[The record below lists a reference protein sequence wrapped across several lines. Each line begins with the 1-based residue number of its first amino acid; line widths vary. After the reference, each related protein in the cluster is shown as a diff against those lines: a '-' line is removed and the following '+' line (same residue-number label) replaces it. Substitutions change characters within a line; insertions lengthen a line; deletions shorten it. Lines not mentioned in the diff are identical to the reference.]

1 MNQDRGSYD
10 LRRRDYALRIL
21 RICANLSSTPEAQAI
36 RRQLNRSGTS
46 PGSHC
51 REACRARSTAEFTSK
66 MNGGL
71 QELDESA
78 YWLEILTYSKIY
90 DTPETRELSA
100 ETEEL
105 IKIYVTCIKNAKDR
119 QP

>member
-1 MNQDRGSYD
+1 
-10 LRRRDYALRIL
+10 
-21 RICANLSSTPEAQAI
+21 
-36 RRQLNRSGTS
+36 
-46 PGSHC
+46 
-51 REACRARSTAEFTSK
+51 